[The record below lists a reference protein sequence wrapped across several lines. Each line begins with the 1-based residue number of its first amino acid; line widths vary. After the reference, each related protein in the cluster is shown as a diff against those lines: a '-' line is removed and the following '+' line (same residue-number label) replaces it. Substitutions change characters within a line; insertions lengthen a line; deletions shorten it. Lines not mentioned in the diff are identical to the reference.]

1 MQANRNASATA
12 DVTPRNSC
20 DYCGAE
26 GGVPPSDLG
35 LQEIDNS
42 TFCSVH
48 AADWRGFHEGCR
60 VMALS
65 NVGAAVVEALRG
77 GGDAGAS
84 RSVRPDR
91 PQRRTPPRFGAGRDR
106 WRQWRARPL
115 TCATART

>member
-65 NVGAAVVEALRG
+65 NVGAAVVEALEEEVTPAQVAAYVQIALNG
-77 GGDAGAS
+77 GHHRDSVQDVIGGAS
-84 RSVRPDR
+84 
-91 PQRRTPPRFGAGRDR
+91 GA
-106 WRQWRARPL
+106 L
-115 TCATART
+115 VH